1 MGAVHLID
9 WSKSRSLV
17 SIVGMTTTETTT
29 TSGEA
34 TAFVPWAAELGAQ
47 IAPYAAEHDRDG
59 TFVREA
65 FELFKSS
72 GYLALAVPR
81 ELGGHGATIRQVSL
95 AQRELAKHCGSSA
108 LAVAMHHH
116 VTLFTAWRYRRGL
129 PGAEATLRRIADDGI
144 VLVSTG
150 GADFTRPRGVAVP
163 VEGGFRVTRRKV
175 FASQVPMGD
184 VFSTMFVLDGAADG
198 QAGAPVILNIAVPVG
213 ADGVTVL
220 DNWDTLGMRGTGS
233 HDVEIDG
240 VFVPE
245 DKVLAR
251 RPYGVVDPPL
261 QVIISNAFP
270 VIGAVYL
277 GVAEA
282 ARDAAVAAVAGT
294 PRAEDPSIQRQV
306 GLMDNRLRVMSWA
319 LDGAIATIGDDP
331 QPTVENVVAAMAAK
345 REISIGGIEV
355 CDLAMEVA
363 GGAAYFRTSPIERYY
378 RDVRGAKFHPF
389 TPEQTLV
396 HAGRVCLGLP
406 VDEM

>member
-1 MGAVHLID
+1 MGEVHLFD
-9 WSKSRSLV
+9 WSKSRC
-17 SIVGMTTTETTT
+17 IVTIYCMTITETTT

-47 IAPYAAEHDRDG
+47 IAPFAAGHDRDG
-59 TFVREA
+59 TFVNEA

-81 ELGGHGATIRQVSL
+81 ELGGHGATIRQVSY

-108 LAVAMHHH
+108 LAVSMHHH
-116 VTLFTAWRYRRGL
+116 VALFTAWRYRRGL
-129 PGAEATLRRIADDGI
+129 PGAEATLRRVADDCI

-163 VEGGFRVTRRKV
+163 AEGGYRVSGRKV
-175 FASQVPMGD
+175 FASQVPVGD
-184 VFSTMFVLDGAADG
+184 VFSTMFVLDDG
-198 QAGAPVILNIAVPVG
+198 STDGRTILNMAVPVK

-233 HDVEIDG
+233 HDVEIDD

-306 GLMDNRLRVMSWA
+306 GLMDTRLRIMSWA

-331 QPTVENVVAAMAAK
+331 QPSVENVVAAMAAK
-345 REISIGGIEV
+345 REISVGGIEV
-355 CDLAMEVA
+355 CDVAMEVA

-378 RDVRGAKFHPF
+378 RDIRGAKFHPF

-396 HAGRVCLGLP
+396 HAGRVGLGLP